1 MHAPSNG
8 CLLAVIT
15 ALLQLRKQRF
25 RGEGK
30 KNDEKARKEQRS
42 SQTPSLSLP
51 LANKKTTEPY
61 KEVWKRVV
69 WNRRLN
75 AHVKVAICFSCFL
88 EYNPPNPQPGQG
100 IHRFYFFVF
109 EQKERL
115 VDGIHIANRCGFN
128 IDAFIQDFQLKPVA
142 MNMFR
147 SEYQNVVV
155 ISELILT

>member
-1 MHAPSNG
+1 V
-8 CLLAVIT
+8 L
-15 ALLQLRKQRF
+15 
-25 RGEGK
+25 
-30 KNDEKARKEQRS
+30 
-42 SQTPSLSLP
+42 
-51 LANKKTTEPY
+51 
-61 KEVWKRVV
+61 
-69 WNRRLN
+69 NRRLN
-75 AHVKVAICFSCFL
+75 AHVKFAICFSCLL

-100 IHRFYFFVF
+100 MHRFYFFVF

-128 IDAFIQDFQLKPVA
+128 VDAFMQDFQLKPVA